1 MEFWNELTVT
11 VLRTAATEPAQC
23 IVTVLL
29 AAEGTTE
36 RVQRARRIF
45 LIESPEAQDI
55 DALQAWTVAMV
66 GQIYAALATSVEMRK
81 PAVYPNT
88 SSRT

>member
-1 MEFWNELTVT
+1 MKYWNELAITVT
-11 VLRTAATEPAQC
+11 RVDATEPAQC
-23 IVTVLL
+23 VVAVNL
-29 AAEGTTE
+29 ATEGTKQ
-36 RVQRARRIF
+36 RVQRATRTF
-45 LIESPEAQDI
+45 LVESPEAQDI

-66 GQIYAALATSVEMRK
+66 GQIYAALSTAVEMRK